1 MFPWAHEE
9 VACSAYTAARLL
21 AQVNYLQNKSVG
33 TKGEKP
39 QSKVRSKET
48 VSIGK
53 EQGQRGCHWLTESG
67 LSGVVGRRLV
77 SFCFVF
83 PNSIYIRD
91 PIMGRSLLYWNWMVP
106 ITETEKNRREK
117 CKVRAGPRCGS
128 PNPAQPRPD
137 SVASGAYTL
146 YDSVSPSA
154 KWKWDKHC
162 LPHGAMI
169 SNELTRVK
177 CNGSL
182 GLYSK
187 CRRYINSSYY
197 SMSFWIIKYIFHGQG
212 SGETNKTEKQKN
224 SPQVQNS
231 ERWQ

>member
-91 PIMGRSLLYWNWMVP
+91 PKMGWSLLYWNWMVP

-117 CKVRAGPRCGS
+117 CKVRAGAPLRESEPGSATSRLCGLGRLHS
-128 PNPAQPRPD
+128 LRLSF
-137 SVASGAYTL
+137 SVC
-146 YDSVSPSA
+146 
-154 KWKWDKHC
+154 K
-162 LPHGAMI
+162 M
-169 SNELTRVK
+169 EMR
-177 CNGSL
+177 
-182 GLYSK
+182 
-187 CRRYINSSYY
+187 
-197 SMSFWIIKYIFHGQG
+197 
-212 SGETNKTEKQKN
+212 
-224 SPQVQNS
+224 
-231 ERWQ
+231 